1 MHKRLLLSLPTLE
14 GGFTHVDVEVY
25 YSKGG
30 MNYFTGSVERRG
42 YYLSVQPL
50 NKTSNSVSFTA
61 FTGVKQLVREAGRFS
76 SKVLA
81 EFVVDYDMMN
91 TMIEHILEKNN
102 IKLNLPDKQ
111 SFANYQLLSTVI
123 GMQTDTNSHTEEI
136 MLSTRC

>member
-14 GGFTHVDVEVY
+14 SSFTHVDVEVY
-25 YSKGG
+25 YNKGG

-42 YYLSVQPL
+42 YYLSIQPL
-50 NKTSNSVSFTA
+50 TKYNNGYSYTA

-91 TMIEHILEKNN
+91 TMIEHIVEKHN
-102 IKLNLPDKQ
+102 IKLDLPN
-111 SFANYQLLSTVI
+111 SFANYQLLNI
-123 GMQTDTNSHTEEI
+123 GMQTDTNSHTEQI
-136 MLSTRC
+136 KLPTQC

>member
-14 GGFTHVDVEVY
+14 GGFTHVDVKVY

-61 FTGVKQLVREAGRFS
+61 FTGVKQLVREVGRFS

-136 MLSTRC
+136 MLSTGC

>member
-14 GGFTHVDVEVY
+14 GSFTHVDVEVY
-25 YSKGG
+25 YSKGR

-50 NKTSNSVSFTA
+50 NKTSNSVSYTA

-81 EFVVDYDMMN
+81 EFIVEYEMMN

-102 IKLNLPDKQ
+102 IKLNLPNRQ
-111 SFANYQLLSTVI
+111 NFASHQLLSNVI
-123 GMQTDTNSHTEEI
+123 GMQTDTNSHTEQI
-136 MLSTRC
+136 KLSTEC

>member
-14 GGFTHVDVEVY
+14 SSFTHVDVEVY
-25 YSKGG
+25 YNKGG

-42 YYLSVQPL
+42 YYLSIQPL
-50 NKTSNSVSFTA
+50 TKYNNGYSYTA

-91 TMIEHILEKNN
+91 TMIEHIVEKHN
-102 IKLNLPDKQ
+102 IKLNLPNKQ
-111 SFANYQLLSTVI
+111 SFANYQLLNI
-123 GMQTDTNSHTEEI
+123 GMQTDTNSHTEQI
-136 MLSTRC
+136 KLST

>member
-1 MHKRLLLSLPTLE
+1 MHKRLLLSLPVAE
-14 GGFTHVDVEVY
+14 GDCTHVDVEVF

-50 NKTSNSVSFTA
+50 SKSTNSVGYTA
-61 FTGVKQLVREAGRFS
+61 FTGVKQLIQEAGRFS

-91 TMIEHILEKNN
+91 SMVEHILQKNN
-102 IKLNLPDKQ
+102 IKLNLPSKEM
-111 SFANYQLLSTVI
+111 V
-123 GMQTDTNSHTEEI
+123 
-136 MLSTRC
+136 